1 MRRQNPF
8 LAAVGVFLVLW
19 GLISL
24 LQHLDVLRAGGGA
37 LWGILL
43 IALGAWWLVRTLSPR
58 HRTPYLRWFGN
69 LVMGREAWQIAE
81 PEVRVDTG
89 LGDVHVRLGTAEIA
103 PGDHRISITHWL
115 GDAKVDLTDVKL
127 PSGTLRID
135 ASNVAGDVVLR
146 VPQGLPIRVR
156 AEAELGTVRIGQ
168 QKRSGFS
175 SVLEWE
181 SPEFAE
187 ADGRVEA
194 TLSQLLGDAKVRFV

>member
-1 MRRQNPF
+1 MRRRNPF
-8 LAAVGVFLVLW
+8 LAAVGAALVLW

-24 LQHLDVLRAGGGA
+24 LEHLGVLRASGGA

-43 IALGAWWLVRTLSPR
+43 IALGGWWLVRTLSPR
-58 HRTPYLRWFGN
+58 HKTPYLQWFGN
-69 LVMGREAWQIAE
+69 LVVGREAWQVSE

-89 LGDVHVRLGTAEIA
+89 LGDASVRLGTAEIA

-115 GDAKVDLTDVKL
+115 GNVRVDLTDVEL

-135 ASNVAGDVVLR
+135 ASNVVGDVILR
-146 VPQGLPIRVR
+146 VPQGLPVRIR
-156 AEAELGTVRIGQ
+156 AEVELGAVRIGEQ
-168 QKRSGFS
+168 RRSGFS
-175 SVLEWE
+175 TVLEWE